1 MIALLAVSAALTL
14 DAPAASRFASL
25 ALKCVRQE
33 YPNKLD
39 HVMAGPTEVRGPRE
53 LHPSFYGCFDWHS
66 AVHGHWML
74 VRLLRSHPG
83 LPEAA
88 AIKAALDENLEPA
101 KIAAE
106 VAYLRQPGRASFERT
121 YGWAW
126 LLELAAELKGWDSP
140 DAQRWSRQLQPLA
153 DELAAAFL
161 RFLPKQTYP
170 IRTGVHP
177 NTAFSLRLALDYA
190 RAAKDAALE
199 ERLIERAR
207 HWFGADRDAPIAWE
221 PGGEDFLSPSLE
233 EAALMARVL
242 PARDLPAWLEGF
254 LPKLLKTGQL
264 EVAIVSDRTDPK
276 IVHLDGL
283 NLSRADALY
292 TLAAATAAR
301 APKQAAMLVRL
312 ADQHAQASL
321 PHIASGSYEG
331 EHWLATFA
339 VHMLD
344 SRASAPQR

>member
-1 MIALLAVSAALTL
+1 MTLSLDSAE
-14 DAPAASRFASL
+14 ASRFAKL

-39 HVMAGPTEVRGPRE
+39 HVMAGPPDVQAPKA

-66 AVHGHWML
+66 AVHAHWML
-74 VRLLRSHPG
+74 LRLLG
-83 LPEAA
+83 KFPELAESND
-88 AIKAALDENLEPA
+88 IRAALDENLAPQS
-101 KIAAE
+101 IAQE
-106 VAYLRQPGRASFERT
+106 VAYFAEPNRKSFERT

-126 LLELAAELKGWDSP
+126 LLELSAELHGQASP
-140 DAQRWSRQLQPLA
+140 DAQRWASQLQPLA
-153 DELAAAFL
+153 DAVALAFGT
-161 RFLPKQTYP
+161 FLPKQTYP

-190 RAAKDAALE
+190 RAVHDEKLGK
-199 ERLIERAR
+199 LIEQRAR
-207 HWFGADRDAPIAWE
+207 AWFENDREAPIAWE
-221 PGGEDFLSPSLE
+221 PGGEDFLSPALE

-242 PARDLPAWLEGF
+242 PAPEFRSWLYGF
-254 LPKLLKTGQL
+254 LPKLIKDGKLAPA
-264 EVAIVSDRTDPK
+264 VVSDRTDPK

-292 TLAAATAAR
+292 ALAQALGG
-301 APKQAAMLVRL
+301 KQRAMLSAL
-312 ADQHAQASL
+312 GDAHAQASL

-344 SRASAPQR
+344 SRAKVSR

>member
-1 MIALLAVSAALTL
+1 MTLSLDSAE
-14 DAPAASRFASL
+14 ASRFARL

-39 HVMAGPTEVRGPRE
+39 HVMAGPPDVQAPKA

-66 AVHGHWML
+66 AVHAHWML
-74 VRLLRSHPG
+74 LRLLG
-83 LPEAA
+83 KFPELAESND
-88 AIKAALDENLEPA
+88 IRAALDENLAPQS
-101 KIAAE
+101 IAQE
-106 VAYLRQPGRASFERT
+106 VAYFAEPNRKSFERT

-126 LLELAAELKGWDSP
+126 LLELSAELHGQTSA
-140 DAQRWSRQLQPLA
+140 DAQRWASQLQPLA
-153 DELAAAFL
+153 DAVALAFGT
-161 RFLPKQTYP
+161 FLPKQTYP

-190 RAAKDAALE
+190 RAVHDEKLGK
-199 ERLIERAR
+199 LIEQRAR
-207 HWFGADRDAPIAWE
+207 AWFENDREAPIAWE
-221 PGGEDFLSPSLE
+221 PGGEDFLSPALE

-242 PARDLPAWLEGF
+242 PAPEFRSWLYGF
-254 LPKLLKTGQL
+254 LPKLIKDGKLAPA
-264 EVAIVSDRTDPK
+264 VVSDRTDPK

-292 TLAAATAAR
+292 ALAQALGG
-301 APKQAAMLVRL
+301 KQRAMLSAL
-312 ADQHAQASL
+312 GDAHAQASL

-344 SRASAPQR
+344 SRAKVSR